1 VDFLKSFGLKCY
13 VVLSTSLTNLTHDA
27 IRQALNYLDVN
38 GFVDFSDFDGDGDGF
53 VDSIAFGLPHVTV
66 QGDSSRFHKS
76 EHKFLQESPEAT
88 WDEVLGESLSPVATR
103 MCLLKTPPSKNGPF
117 GNWQWLVVRCVGSL
131 KKEKECM
138 PRDGP
143 NSPPPENHR
152 YVFVLFQ
159 HAGEVKKPSG
169 PPKEW
174 NFYHFVKDDKDS
186 LKPVALNFFW
196 CD

>member
-1 VDFLKSFGLKCY
+1 MQSALDALTEIPGCDESLPMLSVKFG
-13 VVLSTSLTNLTHDA
+13 
-27 IRQALNYLDVN
+27 DVT
-38 GFVDFSDFDGDGDGF
+38 
-53 VDSIAFGLPHVTV
+53 I

-76 EHKFLQESPEAT
+76 EHKFLQELPEVT
-88 WDEVLGESLSPVATR
+88 WDESLGECTVAYYDPDAPQDPT
-103 MCLLKTPPSKNGPF
+103 KNGPF
-117 GNWQWLVVRCVGSL
+117 GNWQWLVVGCVGSL

-138 PRDGP
+138 PHDGP

-159 HAGEVKKPSG
+159 HTGEVKKPSG

-174 NFYHFVKDDKDS
+174 NFYHFVKDNKDS

-196 CD
+196 CDHQ